1 MRGTETTMS
10 STTPIAAT
18 ERPSPSRPTTRPSS
32 RLVSLDVFRGATI
45 AAMILVNNPGDE
57 RTTYWPLRHAQWNG
71 WTPTD
76 LIFPFFL
83 FIVGVSLAY
92 SLRARLERGQSRP
105 RLLRHVVARG
115 LILFLLG
122 LVLNGLPNHYQ
133 LGSWRVY
140 GVLQRIAVCYVVSA
154 ALALMT
160 KRRVWIATVLGCLA
174 GYWILMRYVPVPGF
188 GIPTHSMPLL
198 DPNRNLAAWLDRKLL
213 AGHLYDGTRDP
224 EGVLS
229 TIPALATSLLGLLTG
244 DGLQS
249 AKPRQRKA
257 GRMALFGI
265 VGVALGKFLDLWFP
279 INKNLW
285 TSSFVI
291 FTAGMA
297 LVLLAL
303 CYWLVDVREYRGRVT
318 KFFQVFG
325 MNPIAAYVFAEAI
338 AHWIDRMPG
347 GPDMTLQERLY
358 QTLFAPLASPAN
370 ASLLYA
376 ICYVLMCW
384 VAMWL
389 LYRKRI
395 FLKI

>member
-1 MRGTETTMS
+1 MP
-10 STTPIAAT
+10 STTPIAAGQKPSFS
-18 ERPSPSRPTTRPSS
+18 RPSPRPSS

-83 FIVGVSLAY
+83 FIVGVSMAY
-92 SLRARLERGQSRP
+92 SFRARLERGQSRA
-105 RLLRHVVARG
+105 RLLRHVVGRG
-115 LILFLLG
+115 LTLFFLG
-122 LVLNGLPNHYQ
+122 LLLNGFPNHYQ

-154 ALALMT
+154 MLALLT

-174 GYWILMRYVPVPGF
+174 GYWILMRYVPVPEF
-188 GIPTHSMPLL
+188 GIPTHTIPLL

-249 AKPRQRKA
+249 NSPPKRKA

-265 VGVALGKFLDLWFP
+265 AGLALGKFLDLWFP

-297 LVLLAL
+297 LVALAL
-303 CYWLVDVREYRGRVT
+303 CYWLVDVVEYRGRVT

-325 MNPIAAYVFAEAI
+325 LNPIAAYVFAEAI
-338 AHWIDRMPG
+338 AHWIDRMPSG
-347 GPDMTLQERLY
+347 DMTMQESLY
-358 QTLFAPLASPAN
+358 QTLFAPLAGPAN

-384 VAMWL
+384 AAMWL
-389 LYRKRI
+389 LSRKGI

>member
-1 MRGTETTMS
+1 MS
-10 STTPIAAT
+10 STTPIAASHK
-18 ERPSPSRPTTRPSS
+18 PSFSRPAPRPSS

-45 AAMILVNNPGDE
+45 AGMILVNNPGDE

-83 FIVGVSLAY
+83 FIVGVSMAY
-92 SLRARLERGQSRP
+92 SLRARLERGQSRA
-105 RLLRHVVARG
+105 RLLRHVVERG
-115 LILFLLG
+115 LTLFLLG
-122 LVLNGLPNHYQ
+122 LFLNGFPNHYQ

-154 ALALMT
+154 TLALLT

-188 GIPTHSMPLL
+188 GIPTHTIPLL

-229 TIPALATSLLGLLTG
+229 TIPAFATSLLGLLTG

-249 AKPRQRKA
+249 DRPPQRKA
-257 GRMALFGI
+257 GRMALFGV
-265 VGVALGKFLDLWFP
+265 VGLALGKVLDVWFP

-297 LVLLAL
+297 LVALAF
-303 CYWLVDVREYRGRVT
+303 CYWLVDVFEHRGRLT
-318 KFFQVFG
+318 KFFLVFG
-325 MNPIAAYVFAEAI
+325 TNPIAAYVFAEAI
-338 AHWIDRMPG
+338 AHWIDRMPSSA
-347 GPDMTLQERLY
+347 DMTLQESLY
-358 QTLFAPLASPAN
+358 QTLFAPLAGPAN

-376 ICYVLMCW
+376 ICYVLVCW

>member
-1 MRGTETTMS
+1 MS
-10 STTPIAAT
+10 STVPIAAREQT
-18 ERPSPSRPTTRPSS
+18 ARARPALPPSS

-83 FIVGVSLAY
+83 FIVGVAMAY
-92 SLRARLERGQSRP
+92 SLRTRLRRNPSR
-105 RLLRHVVARG
+105 RNLLGHVLGRG
-115 LILFLLG
+115 LILFAIG
-122 LVLNGLPNHYQ
+122 VFLNGFPNQFH
-133 LGSWRVY
+133 LGSWRIY
-140 GVLQRIAVCYVVSA
+140 GVLQRIAVCYMISA
-154 ALALMT
+154 MLGMWT
-160 KRRVWIATVLGCLA
+160 TRRVWIATILGCLA

-188 GIPTHSMPLL
+188 GFPTVDIPLL
-198 DPNRNLAAWLDRKLL
+198 DPDRNLAAWLDRKLL

-229 TIPALATSLLGLLTG
+229 TIPAVATSLLGLLTG
-244 DGLQS
+244 DWLQS
-249 AKPRQRKA
+249 VRSSKTKAK
-257 GRMALFGI
+257 GMALGGI
-265 VGVALGKFLDLWFP
+265 VGLALGQLVGLDFP

-297 LVLLAL
+297 LVCLSL
-303 CYWLVDVREYRGRVT
+303 CYGVVDVGQRRGHAT

-338 AHWIDRMPG
+338 AHWIDRMPLG
-347 GPDMTLQERLY
+347 DMTWQESLY
-358 QTLFAPLASPAN
+358 QTLFAPLASPYN

-376 ICYVLMCW
+376 ISYVLMCW

-389 LYRKRI
+389 LYRKNI

>member
-1 MRGTETTMS
+1 MPSPAT
-10 STTPIAAT
+10 IAASQQPST
-18 ERPSPSRPTTRPSS
+18 WRPGPRSSS

-83 FIVGVSLAY
+83 FIVGVAMAY
-92 SLRARLERGQSRP
+92 SFRTRLERGQSRA
-105 RLLRHVVARG
+105 RLLGHVVGRG
-115 LILFLLG
+115 LTLFVLG
-122 LVLNGLPNHYQ
+122 VFLNGFPNHYQ

-140 GVLQRIAVCYVVSA
+140 GVLQRIAVCYVISA
-154 ALALMT
+154 MLALWT

-174 GYWILMRYVPVPGF
+174 GYWILMRYVPVPGL
-188 GIPTHSMPLL
+188 GIPTHSIPLV

-249 AKPRQRKA
+249 THGSKSKA
-257 GRMALFGI
+257 ARMALFGI
-265 VGVALGKFLDLWFP
+265 FGVALGKVLDLWFP

-285 TSSFVI
+285 TSSFAI

-297 LVLLAL
+297 LVALAL
-303 CYWLVDVREYRGRVT
+303 CYWVVDVWRHRGRAT
-318 KFFQVFG
+318 KFFLVFG

-338 AHWIDRMPG
+338 AHWIDRMPSG
-347 GPDMTLQERLY
+347 VDMTLEESLY
-358 QTLFAPLASPAN
+358 QTLFAPLAGPAN

-376 ICYVLMCW
+376 ICYVLLCW

-389 LYRKRI
+389 LYRKGV

>member
-1 MRGTETTMS
+1 MS
-10 STTPIAAT
+10 STVPIAAS
-18 ERPSPSRPTTRPSS
+18 EQPSPSRPTPPPSS

-57 RTTYWPLRHAQWNG
+57 RTTYWPLHHAQWNQ

-76 LIFPFFL
+76 LVFPFFL
-83 FIVGVSLAY
+83 FIVGVAMAY
-92 SLRARLERGQSRP
+92 SLRKRLKRRPSR
-105 RLLRHVVARG
+105 RDLLRHVLGRG
-115 LILFLLG
+115 LTLFALG
-122 LVLNGLPNHYQ
+122 VFLNGFPNQFH

-140 GVLQRIAVCYVVSA
+140 GVLQRIAVCYMISA
-154 ALALMT
+154 ILGLWT
-160 KRRVWIATVLGCLA
+160 TRRVWIATILGCLA

-188 GIPTHSMPLL
+188 GIPTVDIPLL

-229 TIPALATSLLGLLTG
+229 TIPAVATSLLGLLTG
-244 DGLQS
+244 DWLQS
-249 AKPRQRKA
+249 MRSPKSKAK
-257 GRMALFGI
+257 GLALCGI
-265 VGVALGKFLDLWFP
+265 VGVALGQLLGLEFP

-297 LVLLAL
+297 LVCLAL
-303 CYWLVDVREYRGRVT
+303 CYWIVDVGQHRGRAT

-338 AHWIDRMPG
+338 AHWIDRMPHG
-347 GPDMTLQERLY
+347 VDMTWQESLY
-358 QTLFAPLASPAN
+358 QALFAPLASPYN

-376 ICYVLMCW
+376 ISYVLMCW
-384 VAMWL
+384 VAMWF
-389 LYRKRI
+389 LYRKAI

>member
-1 MRGTETTMS
+1 
-10 STTPIAAT
+10 
-18 ERPSPSRPTTRPSS
+18 
-32 RLVSLDVFRGATI
+32 LH
-45 AAMILVNNPGDE
+45 
-57 RTTYWPLRHAQWNG
+57 HAQWNG

-76 LIFPFFL
+76 LVFPFFL
-83 FIVGVSLAY
+83 FIVGVAMAY
-92 SLRARLERGQSRP
+92 SLRARLKRSPSRHN
-105 RLLRHVVARG
+105 LLRHILGRG
-115 LILFLLG
+115 LTLFALG
-122 LVLNGLPNHYQ
+122 VFLNGFPNQFH

-140 GVLQRIAVCYVVSA
+140 GVLQRIAICYTISA
-154 ALALMT
+154 ILGLWT
-160 KRRVWIATVLGCLA
+160 TRRVWIATLLGCLV

-188 GIPTHSMPLL
+188 GVPTVDIPLL

-229 TIPALATSLLGLLTG
+229 TIPAVATSLLGLLTG
-244 DGLQS
+244 DWLQS
-249 AKPRQRKA
+249 RRSPNSKA
-257 GRMALFGI
+257 RVLALCGI
-265 VGVALGKFLDLWFP
+265 VGVVLGKLIGLEFP

-297 LVLLAL
+297 LVCLAL
-303 CYWLVDVREYRGRVT
+303 CYWIVDVGQHRGRAT
-318 KFFQVFG
+318 KFFLIFG

-338 AHWIDRMPG
+338 AHWIDRMPHG
-347 GPDMTLQERLY
+347 VGVTWQESLY
-358 QTLFAPLASPAN
+358 QSLFAPLASPYN

-376 ICYVLMCW
+376 ISYVLMCW

-389 LYRKRI
+389 LYRKKI

>member
-1 MRGTETTMS
+1 MS
-10 STTPIAAT
+10 STLPIAASEPPT
-18 ERPSPSRPTTRPSS
+18 KARPAVQPSS

-83 FIVGVSLAY
+83 FIVGVAMAY
-92 SLRARLERGQSRP
+92 SLRARLKRSPTRQK
-105 RLLRHVVARG
+105 LLRHILGRG
-115 LILFLLG
+115 LALFALG
-122 LVLNGLPNHYQ
+122 VFLNGFPNQFH

-140 GVLQRIAVCYVVSA
+140 GVLQRIAICYTISA
-154 ALALMT
+154 ILGLWT
-160 KRRVWIATVLGCLA
+160 TRKVWIATVLGCLA

-188 GIPTHSMPLL
+188 GVPTVDIPLL

-229 TIPALATSLLGLLTG
+229 TIPAVATSLLGLLTG
-244 DGLQS
+244 DWLQS
-249 AKPRQRKA
+249 IGSSKRKA
-257 GRMALFGI
+257 GGLALCGI
-265 VGVALGKFLDLWFP
+265 VGVVLGELIGLEFP

-297 LVLLAL
+297 LVCLVL
-303 CYWLVDVREYRGRVT
+303 CYWIVDVTQHRGRAT
-318 KFFQVFG
+318 KFFLVFG

-338 AHWIDRMPG
+338 AHWIDRMPHG
-347 GPDMTLQERLY
+347 VDLTWQESLY
-358 QTLFAPLASPAN
+358 QSLFAPLASPSN

-376 ICYVLMCW
+376 ISYVLMCC

-389 LYRKRI
+389 LYRKEI

>member
-1 MRGTETTMS
+1 MS
-10 STTPIAAT
+10 STTPIAAS
-18 ERPSPSRPTTRPSS
+18 ERPSPSLPTRRPSP

-83 FIVGVSLAY
+83 FIVGVSMAY
-92 SLRARLERGQSRP
+92 SFRARIERGQSRA
-105 RLLRHVVARG
+105 RLLRHVVTRG

-122 LVLNGLPNHYQ
+122 LVLNGFPNHYQ

-154 ALALMT
+154 TLALLT
-160 KRRVWIATVLGCLA
+160 KRRVWIATILGCLT

-188 GIPTHSMPLL
+188 GVPTHTIPLL

-249 AKPRQRKA
+249 NHPPKRKA
-257 GRMALFGI
+257 TRMALFGI
-265 VGVALGKFLDLWFP
+265 VGVAVGKFLDLWFP

-297 LVLLAL
+297 LVTLAL
-303 CYWLVDVREYRGRVT
+303 CYWLVDVGQHRGRVT
-318 KFFQVFG
+318 SFFRVFG

-347 GPDMTLQERLY
+347 GPGMTLEESLY
-358 QTLFAPLASPAN
+358 QTLFAPLAGPSN

-384 VAMWL
+384 AAMWL
-389 LYRKRI
+389 LYRKGL